1 MTGASEL
8 NETSVNAWRPE
19 TPGDWAQR
27 KADGLDERPD
37 LPDGV
42 NQAMYS
48 ALMASPFFT
57 DLKDI
62 EDMLKDT
69 LGFKPGVKGSVLTFA
84 FTSSYTCIAANNK

>member
-69 LGFKPGVKGSVLTFA
+69 LGFKPGVKGQSLHFLSLLHIHA
-84 FTSSYTCIAANNK
+84 